1 METDVTV
8 SITLNTEAKAIKAIN
23 EIANWLEGNE
33 PVPDHW
39 DEEKRYETY
48 VKIARA
54 LNGKSCR
61 MLHTLLRE

>member
-33 PVPDHW
+33 PVPNHW
-39 DEEKRYETY
+39 NEEKRYETY
-48 VKIARA
+48 VEIARS
-54 LNGKSCR
+54 LNEKSCR
-61 MLHTLLRE
+61 MMYKLMKE

>member
-33 PVPDHW
+33 PAPDHW
-39 DEEKRYETY
+39 DEEKRYEIY
-48 VKIARA
+48 VKIARS
-54 LNGKSCR
+54 LNGKACR
-61 MLHTLLRE
+61 MLHTLMKE